1 MGIVILCY
9 LAVVNAGGMIVVALL
24 FGFFS
29 GVFIA
34 LPPVL
39 FVAFTED
46 KTKIGTRIGMGFA
59 MLGIGVLAGAPGSGG
74 ILGNNQKDLDWNGCW
89 TYAGV
94 AAIVSTCIF
103 IALRFI
109 RVGAKLKVKV

>member
-1 MGIVILCY
+1 MVGIILLCYMAVTSLAGIV
-9 LAVVNAGGMIVVALL
+9 VVTLL

-39 FVAFTED
+39 FVALTED
-46 KTKIGTRIGMGFA
+46 KSKIGTRMGMGFA
-59 MLGIGVLAGAPGSGG
+59 MIGIGVLCAGPGGG
-74 ILGNNQKDLDWNGCW
+74 AILGTDVKNLHWNATW

-94 AAIVSTCIF
+94 AALVAGASFTI
-103 IALRFI
+103 LRFI
-109 RVGAKLKVKV
+109 KVGFRFIKI

>member
-1 MGIVILCY
+1 MGIVLLCY
-9 LAVVNAGGMIVVALL
+9 MTAVNAGGLIVVTLM

-39 FVAFTED
+39 FVALTED
-46 KTKIGTRIGMGFA
+46 KSKIGTRIGMGFA
-59 MLGIGVLAGAPGSGG
+59 MIGIGALAGGPGGG
-74 ILGNNQKDLDWNGCW
+74 SILGTNNKDLHWDSLW

-94 AAIVSTCIF
+94 CGLGTVLVF
-103 IALRFI
+103 LVLRYLL
-109 RVGAKLKVKV
+109 VGFKFKVKI

>member
-1 MGIVILCY
+1 MVGIILLCYMAVTSLAGIV
-9 LAVVNAGGMIVVALL
+9 VVTLL

-39 FVAFTED
+39 FVALTQD
-46 KTKIGTRIGMGFA
+46 KSKIGTRMGMGFA
-59 MLGIGVLAGAPGSGG
+59 MIAIGVLCAGPGGG
-74 ILGNNQKDLDWNGCW
+74 AILGTNNKDLHWNAAW

-94 AAIVSTCIF
+94 AALVAGAAFTT
-103 IALRFI
+103 LRF
-109 RVGAKLKVKV
+109 LKVGFQLTKI